1 MKDIK
6 VIAIKN
12 ILTVNRVERVPNFL
26 PSTIALTGL
35 KFLQATEVIINDIPV
50 SEFMVVSAT
59 RILAQVPDSQ
69 VNATIR
75 KVTVLATKPFPDR
88 KSLLLFE
95 VGEIRSLQG
104 LERLVQH
111 FTKILIQTPGS
122 DSFNPTEGGGVL
134 SLIGTVVGRKDS
146 ATLRASV
153 VSAVGR
159 TRDQIV
165 TKQSRTPQIPPDER
179 LLRADIVGVGFD
191 PNTSTIAARIT
202 LGAVSGREAVA
213 NLTF

>member
-6 VIAIKN
+6 VIAIKD
-12 ILTVNRVERVPNFL
+12 ILVVNRAERVPNFL
-26 PSTIALTGL
+26 PSTVALTGL
-35 KFLQATEVIINDIPV
+35 KFLQATEVIINDIP
-50 SEFMVVSAT
+50 SPEFMIVSAT

-69 VNATIR
+69 VNAAIR
-75 KVTVLATKPFPDR
+75 KVTVFANKPFPDR
-88 KSLLLFE
+88 KSLLLFD

-134 SLIGTVVGRKDS
+134 SMIGTVVGRKDS
-146 ATLRASV
+146 TALRSSI

-159 TRDQIV
+159 ARDQIV
-165 TKQSRTPQIPPDER
+165 TRQSRTPQIPPDER
-179 LLRADIVGVGFD
+179 LLRADAVAVGFD
-191 PNTSTIAARIT
+191 PNTSTLAARIT

>member
-6 VIAIKN
+6 VIAIKD
-12 ILTVNRVERVPNFL
+12 ILTVSRAERVVNFL
-26 PSTIALTGL
+26 PATIALTGL
-35 KFLQATEVIINDIPV
+35 KFLQATEVTINDIPV
-50 SEFMVVSAT
+50 PEFMIVSAT

-69 VNATIR
+69 VNTSIR
-75 KVTVLATKPFPDR
+75 KVTVLATRPFPDR

-95 VGEIRSLQG
+95 AGEIRSIQG

-134 SLIGTVVGRKDS
+134 SLVGTVVGRKDS
-146 ATLRASV
+146 SALRASI

-159 TRDQIV
+159 ARDQIV
-165 TKQSRTPQIPPDER
+165 TRQSRTPQIPPDER
-179 LLRADIVGVGFD
+179 LLRADAVGVGFD
-191 PNTSTIAARIT
+191 PNTSTLAARIT
-202 LGAVSGREAVA
+202 LGVVSGREAVA

>member
-1 MKDIK
+1 MS
-6 VIAIKN
+6 
-12 ILTVNRVERVPNFL
+12 RVERVPNFL
-26 PSTIALTGL
+26 PSTVALTGL

-50 SEFMVVSAT
+50 PEFMVVSAT

-69 VNATIR
+69 VNAAIR
-75 KVTVLATKPFPDR
+75 KVTVLATRPFPDR

-122 DSFNPTEGGGVL
+122 DSFNPTEGGGIL

-146 ATLRASV
+146 ATLRSSV

-202 LGAVSGREAVA
+202 LGAVSGRDAVA

>member
-6 VIAIKN
+6 IIAIKD
-12 ILTVNRVERVPNFL
+12 ILTVTRAERVPNFQPATL
-26 PSTIALTGL
+26 ALIGL
-35 KFLQATEVIINDIPV
+35 KFLQADEVVINDIPAK
-50 SEFMVVSAT
+50 EFMVMSST
-59 RILAQVPDSQ
+59 KILAQIPDSQ
-69 VNATIR
+69 VRSTIR
-75 KVTVLATKPFPDR
+75 RVTVYATRPFPDR
-88 KSLLLFE
+88 KSQLRFE
-95 VGEIRSLQG
+95 VGGIASLQG

-146 ATLRASV
+146 TALRAAI

-159 TRDQIV
+159 ARDQIV
-165 TKQSRTPQIPPDER
+165 TKQSRNPQISPDER
-179 LLRADIVGVGFD
+179 LLRADTVAVGFD
-191 PNTSTIAARIT
+191 PNTSTLAARIT